1 MKISCKNTAF
11 PRLLQAIPHKFS
23 LYYRL
28 FNEKVHVFPSNIDYF
43 VNQSITLRKKQTA
56 SLISPFHPL
65 KNRPFRE
72 AVHIRRLFISLAA
85 AVALPIAAPA
95 ASLLAQPLPSLQG
108 EGSGVGSVSS
118 PADTLRLSLDDCI
131 ALARR
136 QSIDAAIAL
145 ADLRSAYWQW
155 RSYRADLLPE
165 VSLSGTAP
173 SWNKRYSSYQQA
185 DGSLS
190 FVRNDYLGLDGAL
203 NITQKLWPTGGT
215 LSVES
220 SLDYLHQSGSGG
232 SQNQFMSL
240 PVAVTLSQP
249 LFAVN
254 HLKWNRRIEPLRYRE
269 AQARFLTETEQVAMQ
284 AISLY
289 FSLLLAGEQVNIARQ
304 NLQTAEKL
312 YEVAQAKRR
321 MGTISENDVLQ
332 LCLDVLTA
340 RSALT
345 TAESTR
351 QAAQFALCS
360 FLDIEAPIAATVP
373 EVSPSGSAEAT
384 VPEASASGLRLSY
397 TDVLAHALANNAH
410 ATTMRRRQLEADYA
424 VASARANRQSIN
436 LYAQVGYTGTADN
449 LNSAYRNLLSN
460 QIVQVGITVPLLDWG
475 KRKGQR
481 RLAESNRDIV
491 QGQLRQQSQ
500 DFRQDIFILTEQFN
514 NQAEQLRIAIEA
526 DTIARRRYHTNVE
539 TFKIGSI
546 STLELSDAQKAKDQ
560 ARQNRIQQL
569 FNYWYYYYQLRSI
582 ALWDF
587 ERDCDITADIEKL
600 VRQ

>member
-1 MKISCKNTAF
+1 MNKFVCFCLA
-11 PRLLQAIPHKFS
+11 LLP
-23 LYYRL
+23 L
-28 FNEKVHVFPSNIDYF
+28 EVFG
-43 VNQSITLRKKQTA
+43 QS
-56 SLISPFHPL
+56 
-65 KNRPFRE
+65 
-72 AVHIRRLFISLAA
+72 
-85 AVALPIAAPA
+85 
-95 ASLLAQPLPSLQG
+95 
-108 EGSGVGSVSS
+108 
-118 PADTLRLSLDDCI
+118 DTLRLTLDDCI
-131 ALARR
+131 AMARR
-136 QSIDAAIAL
+136 QSVDAAVAL
-145 ADLRSAYWQW
+145 GELRSAYWQW

-190 FVRNDYLGLDGAL
+190 FVRNDYLGLDGAV

-232 SQNQFMSL
+232 TGNQFMSL

-249 LFAVN
+249 LFSVN
-254 HLKWNRRIEPLRYRE
+254 HLKWDRHIEPLRYRE

-289 FSLLLAGEQVNIARQ
+289 FNLLLAGERVNIARQ

-312 YEVAQAKRR
+312 YEVALAKRE
-321 MGTISENDVLQ
+321 MGTISQNDVLQ
-332 LCLDVLTA
+332 LRLDVLTA

-345 TAESTR
+345 NSESSR
-351 QAAQFALCS
+351 KASQFALRS
-360 FLDIEAPIAATVP
+360 FLDVEADIVAVVP
-373 EVSPSGSAEAT
+373 EGSP
-384 VPEASASGLRLSY
+384 SGLRLDY
-397 TDVLAHALANNAH
+397 ADVLAHALRNNAQ
-410 ATTMRRRQLEADYA
+410 ATTMRRRQMEADYA

-449 LNSAYRNLLSN
+449 MRGAYRDLLSN
-460 QIVQVGITVPLLDWG
+460 EVVQVGINVPLLDWG

-481 RLAESNRDIV
+481 RMAESNREIV
-491 QGQLRQQSQ
+491 QGQLRQQAQ
-500 DFRQDIFILTEQFN
+500 DFRQNIFILTEQFN
-514 NQAEQLRIAIEA
+514 NQAEQLRIACEA

-546 STLELSDAQKAKDQ
+546 STLELSDAQKSKDQ

-587 ERDCDITADIEKL
+587 ERGCELTADVERLINEPW
-600 VRQ
+600 R

>member
-1 MKISCKNTAF
+1 MKAKILIIALF
-11 PRLLQAIPHKFS
+11 GILPAI
-23 LYYRL
+23 
-28 FNEKVHVFPSNIDYF
+28 
-43 VNQSITLRKKQTA
+43 
-56 SLISPFHPL
+56 
-65 KNRPFRE
+65 
-72 AVHIRRLFISLAA
+72 
-85 AVALPIAAPA
+85 
-95 ASLLAQPLPSLQG
+95 AQPLPSHQG
-108 EGSGVGSVSS
+108 ERLRVGDQRSGARPVVACYRRDARMGSGVGSVS
-118 PADTLRLSLDDCI
+118 DTLRLSLDDCI
-131 ALARR
+131 AMARR
-136 QSIDAAIAL
+136 QSIDAAVAL
-145 ADLRSAYWQW
+145 GELRSAYWQW

-190 FVRNDYLGLDGAL
+190 FVRNDYLGLDGAV

-220 SLDYLHQSGSGG
+220 SLDYLHQSGSSG
-232 SQNQFMSL
+232 SQNQLMSL

-249 LFAVN
+249 LFSVN
-254 HLKWNRRIEPLRYRE
+254 HLKWDRRIEPLRYRE

-289 FSLLLAGEQVNIARQ
+289 FGLLLAGEQVNISKQ

-332 LCLDVLTA
+332 LRLDVLTA

-345 TAESTR
+345 NSESTR
-351 QAAQFALCS
+351 QARQFALRS
-360 FLDIEAPIAATVP
+360 FLDVESPIAVEMPDVRRDFACQSPNDGGGADFDKQSPYMSAT
-373 EVSPSGSAEAT
+373 
-384 VPEASASGLRLSY
+384 SGLMHLDY
-397 TDVLAHALANNAH
+397 EEVLTHALQNNAL
-410 ATTMRRRQLEADYA
+410 ATTMRRRQMEADYA

-436 LYAQVGYTGTADN
+436 LYAQLGYTGTGDN
-449 LNSAYRNLLSN
+449 MNSAYRNLLSN
-460 QIVQVGITVPLLDWG
+460 EVVSVGITVPLLDWG

-481 RLAESNRDIV
+481 RLAESNRDII

-514 NQAEQLRIAIEA
+514 NQAEQLRIACEA

-546 STLELSDAQKAKDQ
+546 STLELSNAQTAKDQ
-560 ARQNRIQQL
+560 ARIGRIQQL
-569 FNYWYYYYQLRSI
+569 YNYWYYYYQLRSI

-587 ERDCDITADIEKL
+587 ERGCELTADVERLIEH
-600 VRQ
+600 

>member
-1 MKISCKNTAF
+1 MNKVLLSCLA
-11 PRLLQAIPHKFS
+11 LLPFM
-23 LYYRL
+23 
-28 FNEKVHVFPSNIDYF
+28 
-43 VNQSITLRKKQTA
+43 A
-56 SLISPFHPL
+56 S
-65 KNRPFRE
+65 
-72 AVHIRRLFISLAA
+72 
-85 AVALPIAAPA
+85 
-95 ASLLAQPLPSLQG
+95 AQI
-108 EGSGVGSVSS
+108 
-118 PADTLRLSLDDCI
+118 DTLRLTLDDCI
-131 ALARR
+131 TIARR
-136 QSIDAAIAL
+136 QSIDATVAL
-145 ADLRSAYWQW
+145 GELRSAYWQW

-173 SWNKRYSSYQQA
+173 SWNKRYNSYQQA

-190 FVRNDYLGLDGAL
+190 FVRNNYLGLDGAV
-203 NITQKLWPTGGT
+203 NIKQKLWPTGGT

-220 SLDYLHQSGSGG
+220 SLDYLQQSGGVSG
-232 SQNQFMSL
+232 NQFMSL
-240 PVAVTLSQP
+240 PVAVTFSQP
-249 LFAVN
+249 LFGVN
-254 HLKWNRRIEPLRYRE
+254 HQKWDRRIEPLRYRE

-289 FSLLLAGEQVNIARQ
+289 FGLLLAGEQVNIARQ

-332 LCLDVLTA
+332 LRLDVLTA

-345 TAESTR
+345 NSESTR
-351 QAAQFALCS
+351 QARQFALRS
-360 FLDIEAPIAATVP
+360 FLDVEADIDPIMP
-373 EVSPSGSAEAT
+373 EDLPLPSLDREGQG
-384 VPEASASGLRLSY
+384 VGLLY
-397 TDVLAHALANNAH
+397 EEVLAHALQNNAM
-410 ATTMRRRQLEADYA
+410 ATTMRRRQMEADYA

-436 LYAQVGYTGTADN
+436 LYAQLGYTGTGEN
-449 LNSAYRNLLSN
+449 MSNAYRNLLSN
-460 QIVQVGITVPLLDWG
+460 EVIQVGITVPLLDWG

-481 RLAESNRDIV
+481 KMAESNRDII

-500 DFRQDIFILTEQFN
+500 EFRQNIFILTEQFN

-546 STLELSDAQKAKDQ
+546 STLELSNAQTAKDQ

-587 ERDCDITADIEKL
+587 ERGCDLIETLPPPLPESEGSNYLK
-600 VRQ
+600 QMK

>member
-1 MKISCKNTAF
+1 MLPVGVSA
-11 PRLLQAIPHKFS
+11 
-23 LYYRL
+23 
-28 FNEKVHVFPSNIDYF
+28 
-43 VNQSITLRKKQTA
+43 QT
-56 SLISPFHPL
+56 
-65 KNRPFRE
+65 
-72 AVHIRRLFISLAA
+72 
-85 AVALPIAAPA
+85 
-95 ASLLAQPLPSLQG
+95 
-108 EGSGVGSVSS
+108 
-118 PADTLRLSLDDCI
+118 DTLRLTLDDCI
-131 ALARR
+131 VMARR
-136 QSIDAAIAL
+136 QSIDAAVAL
-145 ADLRSAYWQW
+145 GELRSAYWQW

-165 VSLSGTAP
+165 VSLQGTAP
-173 SWNKRYSSYQQA
+173 SWNKRYNSYQQA

-190 FVRNDYLGLDGAL
+190 FVRNDYLGLDGAV
-203 NITQKLWPTGGT
+203 NIKQKLWPTGGT
-215 LSVES
+215 LSIES

-232 SQNQFMSL
+232 SQNQLMSL

-249 LFAVN
+249 LFGVN

-289 FSLLLAGEQVNIARQ
+289 FGLLLAGEQVNIARQ

-332 LCLDVLTA
+332 LRLDVLTA

-345 TAESTR
+345 NAVSNR
-351 QAAQFALCS
+351 QARQFALRS
-360 FLDIEAPIAATVP
+360 FLDVETDIEPSVP
-373 EVSPSGSAEAT
+373 ED
-384 VPEASASGLRLSY
+384 VPQVRLDY
-397 TDVLAHALANNAH
+397 DNVLSHALQNNAL
-410 ATTMRRRQLEADYA
+410 ATTMRRRQMEADYA

-436 LYAQVGYTGTADN
+436 LYAQLGYTGTGEN
-449 LNSAYRNLLSN
+449 MSSAYRHLLSN
-460 QIVQVGITVPLLDWG
+460 EVVQVGITVPLLDWG

-481 RLAESNRDIV
+481 RMAESNRDIV
-491 QGQLRQQSQ
+491 QGQLRQQAQ

-514 NQAEQLRIAIEA
+514 NQAEQLCIACEA

-546 STLELSDAQKAKDQ
+546 STLELSSAQTAKDQ

-587 ERDCDITADIEKL
+587 ERGCELTADVERLIEH
-600 VRQ
+600 

>member
-1 MKISCKNTAF
+1 MNKVFAF
-11 PRLLQAIPHKFS
+11 FLAWL
-23 LYYRL
+23 
-28 FNEKVHVFPSNIDYF
+28 
-43 VNQSITLRKKQTA
+43 
-56 SLISPFHPL
+56 
-65 KNRPFRE
+65 
-72 AVHIRRLFISLAA
+72 SLA
-85 AVALPIAAPA
+85 V
-95 ASLLAQPLPSLQG
+95 SAQT
-108 EGSGVGSVSS
+108 
-118 PADTLRLSLDDCI
+118 DTLHLSLDDCI
-131 ALARR
+131 TMARR
-136 QSIDAAIAL
+136 QSIDAAVAL
-145 ADLRSAYWQW
+145 GELRSAYWQW

-165 VSLSGTAP
+165 VSLSGTLP
-173 SWNKRYSSYQQA
+173 SYNKRYSSYQQA

-190 FVRNDYLGLDGAL
+190 FVRNDYLGLDGAV
-203 NITQKLWPTGGT
+203 NIKQKLWPTGGT

-220 SLDYLHQSGSGG
+220 SLDYLHQSGNGG
-232 SQNQFMSL
+232 AGNQFMSL

-289 FSLLLAGEQVNIARQ
+289 FGLLLAGEQVNISKQ

-332 LCLDVLTA
+332 LRLDVLTA

-345 TAESTR
+345 NSESAR
-351 QAAQFALCS
+351 QAAQFALRS
-360 FLDIEAPIAATVP
+360 FLDVEADIELIMPDSVFGGFATEIP
-373 EVSPSGSAEAT
+373 
-384 VPEASASGLRLSY
+384 RLSY
-397 TDVLAHALANNAH
+397 EAVLAHALHNNAL
-410 ATTMRRRQLEADYA
+410 ATTMRRRQMEADYA
-424 VASARANRQSIN
+424 VAAARANRQSIN
-436 LYAQVGYTGTADN
+436 LYAQLGYTGTGNN
-449 LNSAYRNLLSN
+449 LNRAYRDLLSN
-460 QIVQVGITVPLLDWG
+460 EVVQVGITVPLLDWG

-481 RLAESNRDIV
+481 RMAESNREIV
-491 QGQLRQQSQ
+491 QGQLRQQAQ
-500 DFRQDIFILTEQFN
+500 DFRQNIFILTEQFN
-514 NQAEQLRIAIEA
+514 NQAEQLRIACEA
-526 DTIARRRYHTNVE
+526 DTIARRRYLTNVE

-587 ERDCDITADIEKL
+587 ERGCELTEDVEKL
-600 VRQ
+600 IK

>member
-1 MKISCKNTAF
+1 MNRVFAF
-11 PRLLQAIPHKFS
+11 FLAWLP
-23 LYYRL
+23 
-28 FNEKVHVFPSNIDYF
+28 
-43 VNQSITLRKKQTA
+43 
-56 SLISPFHPL
+56 
-65 KNRPFRE
+65 
-72 AVHIRRLFISLAA
+72 LAA
-85 AVALPIAAPA
+85 
-95 ASLLAQPLPSLQG
+95 LAQT
-108 EGSGVGSVSS
+108 
-118 PADTLRLSLDDCI
+118 DTLRLSLDDCI
-131 ALARR
+131 AMARR
-136 QSIDAAIAL
+136 QSIDAAVAL
-145 ADLRSAYWQW
+145 GELRSAYWQW

-203 NITQKLWPTGGT
+203 HITQKLWPTGGT

-232 SQNQFMSL
+232 SGNQFMSL

-249 LFAVN
+249 LFSVN

-289 FSLLLAGEQVNIARQ
+289 FGLLLAGEQVNIARQ

-332 LCLDVLTA
+332 LRLDVLTA

-345 TAESTR
+345 NSESTR
-351 QAAQFALCS
+351 QARQFALQS
-360 FLDIEAPIAATVP
+360 FLNVAPPSAPEGATIVPTLDISKTIEAP
-373 EVSPSGSAEAT
+373 SGAVGGAFHLDYE
-384 VPEASASGLRLSY
+384 
-397 TDVLAHALANNAH
+397 DVLAHALQNNAL
-410 ATTMRRRQLEADYA
+410 ATTMRRRQMEADYA

-436 LYAQVGYTGTADN
+436 LYAQLGYTGTGDN
-449 LNSAYRNLLSN
+449 MNSAYRNLLSN
-460 QIVQVGITVPLLDWG
+460 EVVSVGITVPLLDWG

-481 RLAESNRDIV
+481 RLAESNRDII

-514 NQAEQLRIAIEA
+514 NQAEQLRIACEA

-546 STLELSDAQKAKDQ
+546 STLELSSAQTAKDQ

-587 ERDCDITADIEKL
+587 ERGCELTADVERLIEH
-600 VRQ
+600 

>member
-1 MKISCKNTAF
+1 MNRVFAF
-11 PRLLQAIPHKFS
+11 FLAWLPLAVS
-23 LYYRL
+23 A
-28 FNEKVHVFPSNIDYF
+28 
-43 VNQSITLRKKQTA
+43 QT
-56 SLISPFHPL
+56 
-65 KNRPFRE
+65 
-72 AVHIRRLFISLAA
+72 
-85 AVALPIAAPA
+85 
-95 ASLLAQPLPSLQG
+95 
-108 EGSGVGSVSS
+108 
-118 PADTLRLSLDDCI
+118 DTLRLSLDDCI
-131 ALARR
+131 AMARR
-136 QSIDAAIAL
+136 QSIDAAVAL
-145 ADLRSAYWQW
+145 GELRSAYWQW
-155 RSYRADLLPE
+155 RSYKADLLPE
-165 VSLSGTAP
+165 VSLSGTLP
-173 SWNKRYSSYQQA
+173 SYNKRYSSYQQA
-185 DGSLS
+185 DGGLS
-190 FVRNDYLGLDGAL
+190 FVRNDYLGLDGAV

-232 SQNQFMSL
+232 SGNQFMSL

-249 LFAVN
+249 LFSVN

-289 FSLLLAGEQVNIARQ
+289 FGLLLAGEQVNIARQ

-332 LCLDVLTA
+332 LRLDVLTA

-345 TAESTR
+345 NSESNRQTR
-351 QAAQFALCS
+351 QFALRS
-360 FLDIEAPIAATVP
+360 FLDVEADIEPVVP
-373 EVSPSGSAEAT
+373 EG
-384 VPEASASGLRLSY
+384 VPQVRLDY
-397 TDVLAHALANNAH
+397 DNVLNHALQNNAL
-410 ATTMRRRQLEADYA
+410 ATTMRRRQMEADYA

-436 LYAQVGYTGTADN
+436 LYAQLGYTGTGDN
-449 LNSAYRNLLSN
+449 MNSAYRNLLSN
-460 QIVQVGITVPLLDWG
+460 EVVSVGITVPLLDWG

-481 RLAESNRDIV
+481 RMAESNRDIV

-514 NQAEQLRIAIEA
+514 NQAEQLRIACEA

-560 ARQNRIQQL
+560 ARIGRIQQL

-587 ERDCDITADIEKL
+587 ERGCELTADVERLIEH
-600 VRQ
+600 

>member
-1 MKISCKNTAF
+1 MNKVFAF
-11 PRLLQAIPHKFS
+11 FLAWL
-23 LYYRL
+23 
-28 FNEKVHVFPSNIDYF
+28 
-43 VNQSITLRKKQTA
+43 
-56 SLISPFHPL
+56 PL
-65 KNRPFRE
+65 
-72 AVHIRRLFISLAA
+72 AV
-85 AVALPIAAPA
+85 
-95 ASLLAQPLPSLQG
+95 LAQT
-108 EGSGVGSVSS
+108 
-118 PADTLRLSLDDCI
+118 DTLRLSLDDCI
-131 ALARR
+131 AMARR
-136 QSIDAAIAL
+136 QSIDAAVAL
-145 ADLRSAYWQW
+145 GELRSAYWQW

-190 FVRNDYLGLDGAL
+190 FVRNDYLGLDGAV

-232 SQNQFMSL
+232 SGNQFMSL
-240 PVAVTLSQP
+240 PVAITLSQP
-249 LFAVN
+249 LFSVN

-284 AISLY
+284 AINLY
-289 FSLLLAGEQVNIARQ
+289 FGLLLAGEQVNIARQ
-304 NLQTAEKL
+304 NLQTVEKL

-332 LCLDVLTA
+332 LRLDVLTA

-345 TAESTR
+345 NSESNR
-351 QAAQFALCS
+351 QARQFALRS
-360 FLDIEAPIAATVP
+360 FLDVEADIEPVVP
-373 EVSPSGSAEAT
+373 ED
-384 VPEASASGLRLSY
+384 VPQVRLDY
-397 TDVLAHALANNAH
+397 DNVLNHALQNNAL
-410 ATTMRRRQLEADYA
+410 ATTMRRRQMEADYA
-424 VASARANRQSIN
+424 VATARANRQSIN
-436 LYAQVGYTGTADN
+436 LYAQLGYTGSADN
-449 LNSAYRNLLSN
+449 LNAAYRNLLSN
-460 QIVQVGITVPLLDWG
+460 EVVSVGITVPLLDWG

-481 RLAESNRDIV
+481 RLAESNRDII

-514 NQAEQLRIAIEA
+514 NQAEQLLIACEA

-587 ERDCDITADIEKL
+587 ERGCELSADIEKL
-600 VRQ
+600 IK

>member
-1 MKISCKNTAF
+1 MNRVFFLCLV
-11 PRLLQAIPHKFS
+11 LLPHFG
-23 LYYRL
+23 
-28 FNEKVHVFPSNIDYF
+28 
-43 VNQSITLRKKQTA
+43 
-56 SLISPFHPL
+56 
-65 KNRPFRE
+65 
-72 AVHIRRLFISLAA
+72 
-85 AVALPIAAPA
+85 
-95 ASLLAQPLPSLQG
+95 LAQT
-108 EGSGVGSVSS
+108 
-118 PADTLRLSLDDCI
+118 DTIRLTLDDCI
-131 ALARR
+131 AMARR
-136 QSIDAAIAL
+136 QSIDAAVAL
-145 ADLRSAYWQW
+145 GELRSAYWQW

-165 VSLSGTAP
+165 VSLQGTAP

-190 FVRNDYLGLDGAL
+190 FVRNDYLGLDGAV

-220 SLDYLHQSGSGG
+220 SLDYLHQSGNGG
-232 SQNQFMSL
+232 SGNQFMSL

-249 LFAVN
+249 LFSVN

-289 FSLLLAGEQVNIARQ
+289 FGLLLAGEQVNIARQ

-332 LCLDVLTA
+332 LRLDVLTA

-345 TAESTR
+345 NSESTR
-351 QAAQFALCS
+351 QARQFALRS
-360 FLDIEAPIAATVP
+360 FLDVEADIEPVVP
-373 EVSPSGSAEAT
+373 ED
-384 VPEASASGLRLSY
+384 VPQVRLDY
-397 TDVLAHALANNAH
+397 DNVLAHALQNNAL
-410 ATTMRRRQLEADYA
+410 ATTMRRRQMEADYA

-436 LYAQVGYTGTADN
+436 LYAQLGYTGTGDN
-449 LNSAYRNLLSN
+449 MNSAYRNLLSN
-460 QIVQVGITVPLLDWG
+460 EVVSVGITVPLLDWG

-481 RLAESNRDIV
+481 RLAESNRDII

-514 NQAEQLRIAIEA
+514 NQAEQLRIACEA

-546 STLELSDAQKAKDQ
+546 STLELSSAQTAKDQ
-560 ARQNRIQQL
+560 ARLGRIQQL

-587 ERDCDITADIEKL
+587 ERGCELTTDVERLIEH
-600 VRQ
+600 

>member
-1 MKISCKNTAF
+1 MKAMI
-11 PRLLQAIPHKFS
+11 
-23 LYYRL
+23 
-28 FNEKVHVFPSNIDYF
+28 
-43 VNQSITLRKKQTA
+43 
-56 SLISPFHPL
+56 
-65 KNRPFRE
+65 
-72 AVHIRRLFISLAA
+72 LFIATFGVLS
-85 AVALPIAAPA
+85 
-95 ASLLAQPLPSLQG
+95 ASAQTLPSLQG
-108 EGSGVGSVSS
+108 AGVGSVS
-118 PADTLRLSLDDCI
+118 DTLRLSLDDCI
-131 ALARR
+131 MMARR
-136 QSIDAAIAL
+136 QSIDAAVAL
-145 ADLRSAYWQW
+145 GELRSAYWQW

-203 NITQKLWPTGGT
+203 HITQKLWPTGGT

-220 SLDYLHQSGSGG
+220 SLEYLHQSGSGG
-232 SQNQFMSL
+232 SGNQFMSL

-249 LFAVN
+249 LFSVN

-289 FSLLLAGEQVNIARQ
+289 FGLLLAGEQVNIARQ

-332 LCLDVLTA
+332 LRLDVLTA

-345 TAESTR
+345 NSESNR
-351 QAAQFALCS
+351 QARQFALRS
-360 FLDIEAPIAATVP
+360 FLDVEADIEPVVP
-373 EVSPSGSAEAT
+373 ED
-384 VPEASASGLRLSY
+384 VPQVRLDY
-397 TDVLAHALANNAH
+397 DNVLNHALQNNAL
-410 ATTMRRRQLEADYA
+410 ATTMRRRQMEADYA

-436 LYAQVGYTGTADN
+436 LYAQLGYTGSADN
-449 LNSAYRNLLSN
+449 LNAAYRNLLSN
-460 QIVQVGITVPLLDWG
+460 EVVSVGITVPLLDWG

-481 RLAESNRDIV
+481 RMAESNRDIV

-514 NQAEQLRIAIEA
+514 NQAEQLLIACEA

-587 ERDCDITADIEKL
+587 ER
-600 VRQ
+600 

>member
-1 MKISCKNTAF
+1 MNRVFAF
-11 PRLLQAIPHKFS
+11 FLAWL
-23 LYYRL
+23 
-28 FNEKVHVFPSNIDYF
+28 
-43 VNQSITLRKKQTA
+43 
-56 SLISPFHPL
+56 PL
-65 KNRPFRE
+65 
-72 AVHIRRLFISLAA
+72 AV
-85 AVALPIAAPA
+85 
-95 ASLLAQPLPSLQG
+95 LAQT
-108 EGSGVGSVSS
+108 
-118 PADTLRLSLDDCI
+118 DTLHLSLDDCI
-131 ALARR
+131 AMARR
-136 QSIDAAIAL
+136 QSIDAAVAL
-145 ADLRSAYWQW
+145 GELRSAYWQW

-190 FVRNDYLGLDGAL
+190 FVRNDYLGLDGAV
-203 NITQKLWPTGGT
+203 NITQKLWPTGG
-215 LSVES
+215 
-220 SLDYLHQSGSGG
+220 
-232 SQNQFMSL
+232 NQFMSL
-240 PVAVTLSQP
+240 PVAITLQQP
-249 LFAVN
+249 LFSVN

-284 AISLY
+284 AINLY
-289 FSLLLAGEQVNIARQ
+289 FGLLLAGEQVNIARQ

-332 LCLDVLTA
+332 LRLDVLSA

-345 TAESTR
+345 NSESNR
-351 QAAQFALCS
+351 QVRQFALRS
-360 FLDIEAPIAATVP
+360 FLDVEADIEPVVP
-373 EVSPSGSAEAT
+373 ED
-384 VPEASASGLRLSY
+384 VPQVRLDY
-397 TDVLAHALANNAH
+397 DNVLNHALQNNAL
-410 ATTMRRRQLEADYA
+410 ATTMRRRQMEADYA
-424 VASARANRQSIN
+424 VATARANRQSIN
-436 LYAQVGYTGTADN
+436 LYAQLGYTGSADN
-449 LNSAYRNLLSN
+449 LNAAYRNLLSN
-460 QIVQVGITVPLLDWG
+460 EVVSVGITVPLLDWG

-481 RLAESNRDIV
+481 RMAESNRDIV
-491 QGQLRQQSQ
+491 QSQLRQQSQ

-514 NQAEQLRIAIEA
+514 NQAEQLRIACEA

-587 ERDCDITADIEKL
+587 ERGCELSEDFEKIIK
-600 VRQ
+600 

>member
-1 MKISCKNTAF
+1 MNRVFFLCLV
-11 PRLLQAIPHKFS
+11 LLPHFG
-23 LYYRL
+23 
-28 FNEKVHVFPSNIDYF
+28 
-43 VNQSITLRKKQTA
+43 
-56 SLISPFHPL
+56 
-65 KNRPFRE
+65 
-72 AVHIRRLFISLAA
+72 
-85 AVALPIAAPA
+85 
-95 ASLLAQPLPSLQG
+95 LAQT
-108 EGSGVGSVSS
+108 
-118 PADTLRLSLDDCI
+118 DTLRLSLDDCI
-131 ALARR
+131 AMARR
-136 QSIDAAIAL
+136 QSIDAAVAL
-145 ADLRSAYWQW
+145 GELRSAYWQW

-190 FVRNDYLGLDGAL
+190 FVRNDYLGLDGAV

-220 SLDYLHQSGSGG
+220 SLDYLHQSGNGG
-232 SQNQFMSL
+232 SGNQFMSL

-249 LFAVN
+249 LFSVN

-289 FSLLLAGEQVNIARQ
+289 FGLLLAGEQVNISKQ

-332 LCLDVLTA
+332 LRLDVLTA

-345 TAESTR
+345 NSESTR
-351 QAAQFALCS
+351 QARQFALRS
-360 FLDIEAPIAATVP
+360 FLDVEADIEPAVP
-373 EVSPSGSAEAT
+373 ED
-384 VPEASASGLRLSY
+384 VPQVRLDY
-397 TDVLAHALANNAH
+397 DNVLNHALQNNAL
-410 ATTMRRRQLEADYA
+410 ATTMRRRQMEADYA

-436 LYAQVGYTGTADN
+436 LYAQLGYTGTGDN
-449 LNSAYRNLLSN
+449 MNSAYRNLLSN
-460 QIVQVGITVPLLDWG
+460 EVVSVGITVPLLDWG

-481 RLAESNRDIV
+481 RLAESNRDII

-514 NQAEQLRIAIEA
+514 NQAEQLRIACEA

-546 STLELSDAQKAKDQ
+546 STLELSSAQTAKDQ

-587 ERDCDITADIEKL
+587 ERGCELTADVERLIEH
-600 VRQ
+600 

>member
-1 MKISCKNTAF
+1 MNRFFAF
-11 PRLLQAIPHKFS
+11 FLAWL
-23 LYYRL
+23 
-28 FNEKVHVFPSNIDYF
+28 
-43 VNQSITLRKKQTA
+43 
-56 SLISPFHPL
+56 PL
-65 KNRPFRE
+65 
-72 AVHIRRLFISLAA
+72 AV
-85 AVALPIAAPA
+85 
-95 ASLLAQPLPSLQG
+95 LAQT
-108 EGSGVGSVSS
+108 
-118 PADTLRLSLDDCI
+118 DTLRLSLDDCI
-131 ALARR
+131 TMARR
-136 QSIDAAIAL
+136 QSIDAAVAL
-145 ADLRSAYWQW
+145 GELRSAYWQW

-190 FVRNDYLGLDGAL
+190 FVRNDYLGLDGAV

-232 SQNQFMSL
+232 SGNQFMSL

-249 LFAVN
+249 LFSVN

-289 FSLLLAGEQVNIARQ
+289 FGLLLAGEQVNIARQ

-332 LCLDVLTA
+332 LRLDVLTA

-345 TAESTR
+345 NSESNR
-351 QAAQFALCS
+351 QARQFALRS
-360 FLDIEAPIAATVP
+360 FLDVEADIEPVVP
-373 EVSPSGSAEAT
+373 EN
-384 VPEASASGLRLSY
+384 VPQVRLDY
-397 TDVLAHALANNAH
+397 DNVLNHALQNNAL
-410 ATTMRRRQLEADYA
+410 ATTMRRRQMEADYA

-436 LYAQVGYTGTADN
+436 LYAQLGYTGTGDN
-449 LNSAYRNLLSN
+449 MNSAYRNLLSN
-460 QIVQVGITVPLLDWG
+460 EVVSVGITVPLLDWG

-481 RLAESNRDIV
+481 RLAESNRDII

-514 NQAEQLRIAIEA
+514 NQAEQLRIACEA

-560 ARQNRIQQL
+560 ARIGRIQQL

-587 ERDCDITADIEKL
+587 ERGCELTADVERLIEH
-600 VRQ
+600 

>member
-1 MKISCKNTAF
+1 MNK
-11 PRLLQAIPHKFS
+11 R
-23 LYYRL
+23 
-28 FNEKVHVFPSNIDYF
+28 
-43 VNQSITLRKKQTA
+43 
-56 SLISPFHPL
+56 L
-65 KNRPFRE
+65 KNWFRMTRNGIFCLREPFRTTRNGFFCLRE
-72 AVHIRRLFISLAA
+72 PFRMTRKGVFCLREPFRMTRKGVFCLREPFRMTRKG
-85 AVALPIAAPA
+85 VFCPGRWFRMTRKGVFCPGRWFRTAL
-95 ASLLAQPLPSLQG
+95 SLLFCLFCWPGTTAAQS
-108 EGSGVGSVSS
+108 
-118 PADTLRLSLDDCI
+118 DTLRLSLDDCI
-131 ALARR
+131 AMARR
-136 QSIDAAIAL
+136 QSIDAAVAL
-145 ADLRSAYWQW
+145 GELRSAYWQW

-190 FVRNDYLGLDGAL
+190 FVRNDYLGLDGAM

-232 SQNQFMSL
+232 SGNQFMSL

-249 LFAVN
+249 LFSVN

-289 FSLLLAGEQVNIARQ
+289 FGLLLAGEQVNIARQ

-332 LCLDVLTA
+332 LRLDVLTA

-345 TAESTR
+345 NSESTR
-351 QAAQFALCS
+351 QARQFALRS
-360 FLDIEAPIAATVP
+360 FLDVEADIEPVVP
-373 EVSPSGSAEAT
+373 ED
-384 VPEASASGLRLSY
+384 VPQVRLDY
-397 TDVLAHALANNAH
+397 DNVLSHALQNNAL
-410 ATTMRRRQLEADYA
+410 ATTMRRRQMEADYA

-436 LYAQVGYTGTADN
+436 LYAQLGYTGTGEN
-449 LNSAYRNLLSN
+449 MNSAYRNLLSN
-460 QIVQVGITVPLLDWG
+460 EVVSVGITVPLLDWG

-481 RLAESNRDIV
+481 RLAESNRDII
-491 QGQLRQQSQ
+491 QGQLRQQAQ

-514 NQAEQLRIAIEA
+514 NQAEQLLIACEA

-546 STLELSDAQKAKDQ
+546 STLELSSAQTAKDQ

-587 ERDCDITADIEKL
+587 ERSCDISADVEKMIK
-600 VRQ
+600 

>member
-1 MKISCKNTAF
+1 MK
-11 PRLLQAIPHKFS
+11 RHYLLFLALLP
-23 LYYRL
+23 
-28 FNEKVHVFPSNIDYF
+28 
-43 VNQSITLRKKQTA
+43 
-56 SLISPFHPL
+56 LIGWAH
-65 KNRPFRE
+65 E
-72 AVHIRRLFISLAA
+72 
-85 AVALPIAAPA
+85 
-95 ASLLAQPLPSLQG
+95 
-108 EGSGVGSVSS
+108 
-118 PADTLRLSLDDCI
+118 DTLRLSLDDCI
-131 ALARR
+131 MMARR
-136 QSIDAAIAL
+136 QSIDAAVAL
-145 ADLRSAYWQW
+145 GELRSAYWQW

-190 FVRNDYLGLDGAL
+190 FVRNDYLGLDGAV

-232 SQNQFMSL
+232 SGNQFMSL

-249 LFAVN
+249 LFSVN

-289 FSLLLAGEQVNIARQ
+289 FGLLLAGEQVNIARQ

-332 LCLDVLTA
+332 LRLDVLTA

-345 TAESTR
+345 NSESTR
-351 QAAQFALCS
+351 QARQFALRS
-360 FLDIEAPIAATVP
+360 FLDVEADIEPVVP
-373 EVSPSGSAEAT
+373 ED
-384 VPEASASGLRLSY
+384 VPQVRLDY
-397 TDVLAHALANNAH
+397 DNVLNHALQNNAL
-410 ATTMRRRQLEADYA
+410 ATTMRRRQMEADYA

-436 LYAQVGYTGTADN
+436 LYAQLGYTGTGDN
-449 LNSAYRNLLSN
+449 MNSAYRNLLSN
-460 QIVQVGITVPLLDWG
+460 EVVSVGITVPLLDWG

-481 RLAESNRDIV
+481 RMAESNRDII
-491 QGQLRQQSQ
+491 QGQLRQQAQ

-514 NQAEQLRIAIEA
+514 NQAEQLRIACEA

-546 STLELSDAQKAKDQ
+546 STLELSDAQKSKDQ
-560 ARQNRIQQL
+560 ARIGRIQQL

-587 ERDCDITADIEKL
+587 ERGCELTADVEHLIEH
-600 VRQ
+600 

>member
-1 MKISCKNTAF
+1 MNKVFAF
-11 PRLLQAIPHKFS
+11 FLAWL
-23 LYYRL
+23 
-28 FNEKVHVFPSNIDYF
+28 
-43 VNQSITLRKKQTA
+43 
-56 SLISPFHPL
+56 PL
-65 KNRPFRE
+65 
-72 AVHIRRLFISLAA
+72 AV
-85 AVALPIAAPA
+85 
-95 ASLLAQPLPSLQG
+95 LAQT
-108 EGSGVGSVSS
+108 
-118 PADTLRLSLDDCI
+118 DTLRLSLDDCI
-131 ALARR
+131 AMARR
-136 QSIDAAIAL
+136 QSIDAAVAL
-145 ADLRSAYWQW
+145 GELRSAYWQW

-203 NITQKLWPTGGT
+203 HITQKLWPTGGT

-220 SLDYLHQSGSGG
+220 SLDYLHQSFSSPHSQGGAGGG
-232 SQNQFMSL
+232 SNQFMSL
-240 PVAVTLSQP
+240 PVAITLQQP
-249 LFAVN
+249 LFSVN

-284 AISLY
+284 AINLY
-289 FSLLLAGEQVNIARQ
+289 FGLLLAGEQVNIARQ

-332 LCLDVLTA
+332 LRLDVLTA

-345 TAESTR
+345 NSESNR
-351 QAAQFALCS
+351 QARQFALRS
-360 FLDIEAPIAATVP
+360 FLDVEADIEPVVP
-373 EVSPSGSAEAT
+373 ED
-384 VPEASASGLRLSY
+384 VPQVRLDY
-397 TDVLAHALANNAH
+397 DNVLNHALQNNAL
-410 ATTMRRRQLEADYA
+410 ATTMRRRQMEADYA
-424 VASARANRQSIN
+424 VATARANRQSIN
-436 LYAQVGYTGTADN
+436 LYAQLGYTGSADN
-449 LNSAYRNLLSN
+449 LNAAYRNLLSN
-460 QIVQVGITVPLLDWG
+460 EVVSVGITVPLLDWG

-481 RLAESNRDIV
+481 RLAESNRDII

-514 NQAEQLRIAIEA
+514 NQAEQLRIACEA

-587 ERDCDITADIEKL
+587 ERGCELSEDFEKIIK
-600 VRQ
+600 

>member
-1 MKISCKNTAF
+1 MNRFFAF
-11 PRLLQAIPHKFS
+11 FLAWLP
-23 LYYRL
+23 
-28 FNEKVHVFPSNIDYF
+28 
-43 VNQSITLRKKQTA
+43 
-56 SLISPFHPL
+56 
-65 KNRPFRE
+65 
-72 AVHIRRLFISLAA
+72 LAA
-85 AVALPIAAPA
+85 
-95 ASLLAQPLPSLQG
+95 LAQT
-108 EGSGVGSVSS
+108 
-118 PADTLRLSLDDCI
+118 DTLRLSLDDCI
-131 ALARR
+131 AMARR
-136 QSIDAAIAL
+136 QSIDAAVAL
-145 ADLRSAYWQW
+145 GELRSAYWQW

-165 VSLSGTAP
+165 VSLQGTAP

-190 FVRNDYLGLDGAL
+190 FVRNDYLGLDGAV

-220 SLDYLHQSGSGG
+220 SLNYLHQSGSGG

-240 PVAVTLSQP
+240 PVAVTLQQP
-249 LFAVN
+249 LFSVN

-289 FSLLLAGEQVNIARQ
+289 FGLLLAGEQVNIARQ

-312 YEVAQAKRR
+312 YVVAQAKRR

-332 LCLDVLTA
+332 LRLDVLTA

-345 TAESTR
+345 NSESTR
-351 QAAQFALCS
+351 QARQFALRS
-360 FLDIEAPIAATVP
+360 FLDVEADIEPVVP
-373 EVSPSGSAEAT
+373 ED
-384 VPEASASGLRLSY
+384 VPQVRLDY
-397 TDVLAHALANNAH
+397 DNVLNHALQNNAL
-410 ATTMRRRQLEADYA
+410 ATTMRRRQMEADYA

-436 LYAQVGYTGTADN
+436 FYAQLGYTGTGEN
-449 LNSAYRNLLSN
+449 MSSAYRHLLSN
-460 QIVQVGITVPLLDWG
+460 EVVQVGITVPLLDWG

-481 RLAESNRDIV
+481 RLAESNRDII

-514 NQAEQLRIAIEA
+514 NQAEQLRIACEA

-539 TFKIGSI
+539 TFKIGNI
-546 STLELSDAQKAKDQ
+546 STLELSSAQTAKDQ

-587 ERDCDITADIEKL
+587 ERGCELTADIEKL
-600 VRQ
+600 ISATDYRTNRTE

>member
-1 MKISCKNTAF
+1 MNRVFAF
-11 PRLLQAIPHKFS
+11 FLAWL
-23 LYYRL
+23 
-28 FNEKVHVFPSNIDYF
+28 
-43 VNQSITLRKKQTA
+43 
-56 SLISPFHPL
+56 PL
-65 KNRPFRE
+65 
-72 AVHIRRLFISLAA
+72 AV
-85 AVALPIAAPA
+85 
-95 ASLLAQPLPSLQG
+95 LAQT
-108 EGSGVGSVSS
+108 
-118 PADTLRLSLDDCI
+118 DTLRLSLDDCI
-131 ALARR
+131 TMARR
-136 QSIDAAIAL
+136 QSVDAAVAL
-145 ADLRSAYWQW
+145 GELRSAYWQW
-155 RSYRADLLPE
+155 RSYKADLLPE
-165 VSLSGTAP
+165 VSLQGTAP

-190 FVRNDYLGLDGAL
+190 FVRNDYLGLDGAV
-203 NITQKLWPTGGT
+203 NIKQKLWPTGGT

-232 SQNQFMSL
+232 SQNQLMSL

-249 LFAVN
+249 LFGVN

-284 AISLY
+284 AINLY
-289 FSLLLAGEQVNIARQ
+289 FGLLLAGEQVNIARQ

-332 LCLDVLTA
+332 LRLDVLTA

-345 TAESTR
+345 NSESTR
-351 QAAQFALCS
+351 QARQFALRS
-360 FLDIEAPIAATVP
+360 FLDVEAPIAATVP
-373 EVSPSGSAEAT
+373 E
-384 VPEASASGLRLSY
+384 ASALGLHLDY
-397 TDVLAHALANNAH
+397 EDVLAHALQNNAL
-410 ATTMRRRQLEADYA
+410 ATTMRRRQMEADYA

-436 LYAQVGYTGTADN
+436 LYANRQSINLYAQFGYTGTGDN
-449 LNSAYRNLLSN
+449 MNSAYRNLLSN
-460 QIVQVGITVPLLDWG
+460 EVVSVGITVPLLDWG

-481 RLAESNRDIV
+481 RLAESNRDII

-514 NQAEQLRIAIEA
+514 NQAEQLRIACEA

-546 STLELSDAQKAKDQ
+546 STLELSSAQTAKDQ

-587 ERDCDITADIEKL
+587 ERGCELSEDIEKL
-600 VRQ
+600 IKE

>member
-1 MKISCKNTAF
+1 MNRQFTFFLAW
-11 PRLLQAIPHKFS
+11 L
-23 LYYRL
+23 
-28 FNEKVHVFPSNIDYF
+28 
-43 VNQSITLRKKQTA
+43 
-56 SLISPFHPL
+56 PL
-65 KNRPFRE
+65 
-72 AVHIRRLFISLAA
+72 AV
-85 AVALPIAAPA
+85 
-95 ASLLAQPLPSLQG
+95 LAQT
-108 EGSGVGSVSS
+108 
-118 PADTLRLSLDDCI
+118 DTLRLSLDDCI
-131 ALARR
+131 MMARR
-136 QSIDAAIAL
+136 QSIDAAVAL
-145 ADLRSAYWQW
+145 GELRSAYWQW

-165 VSLSGTAP
+165 VSLQGTAP

-190 FVRNDYLGLDGAL
+190 FVRNDYLGLDGAV

-232 SQNQFMSL
+232 SGNQFMSL

-249 LFAVN
+249 LFSVN

-289 FSLLLAGEQVNIARQ
+289 FGLLLAGEQVNIARQ

-332 LCLDVLTA
+332 LRLDVLTA

-345 TAESTR
+345 NSESNRQTR
-351 QAAQFALCS
+351 QFALRS
-360 FLDIEAPIAATVP
+360 FLDVEADIEPVVP
-373 EVSPSGSAEAT
+373 EG
-384 VPEASASGLRLSY
+384 VPQVRLDY
-397 TDVLAHALANNAH
+397 DNVLNHALQNNAL
-410 ATTMRRRQLEADYA
+410 ATTMRRRQMEADYA

-436 LYAQVGYTGTADN
+436 LYAQLGYTGTGDN
-449 LNSAYRNLLSN
+449 MNSAYRNLLSN
-460 QIVQVGITVPLLDWG
+460 EVVSVGITVPLLDWG

-481 RLAESNRDIV
+481 RMAESNRDIV

-514 NQAEQLRIAIEA
+514 NQAEQLRIACEA

-560 ARQNRIQQL
+560 ARIGRIQQL

-587 ERDCDITADIEKL
+587 ERGCELTADVERLIEH
-600 VRQ
+600 